1 MQFLK
6 STWNYFFQEI
16 VEPKKENILFEELYS
31 KNLFTPIVSEEELK
45 NHDERNNDKQW
56 MVLEGK
62 VVDIT
67 NWKVS
72 INIINYSSI
81 TQVDLK
87 FCWSSQEKMPQ
98 IYLIKFATL

>member
-1 MQFLK
+1 MQFLT
-6 STWNYFFQEI
+6 STWNYFFQ
-16 VEPKKENILFEELYS
+16 VEPKKEDILFEELYS

-45 NHDERNNDKQW
+45 NHDERNIDKQW
-56 MVLEGK
+56 IVLEGK

-72 INIINYSSI
+72 IKNINHSSI
-81 TQVDLK
+81 IQVDMK

-98 IYLIKFATL
+98 ICLIKFVTV